1 MCWNVYVEYAPNAFE
16 YKRIKQILDVL
27 NNDCY
32 NPARLA
38 REQVGRSLLRLR
50 VKERKV
56 RTLQGS
62 EPANG
67 GASAPDVIET
77 GWIISSQLIA
87 MARATT
93 SATEKRPANG
103 QPLLF
108 G

>member
-1 MCWNVYVEYAPNAFE
+1 M
-16 YKRIKQILDVL
+16 LDVL

-32 NPARLA
+32 NPACLA

-67 GASAPDVIET
+67 GASAPGLSET
-77 GWIISSQLIA
+77 IASIAFGSPRAGDDKCNRKETSQ
-87 MARATT
+87 RTT
-93 SATEKRPANG
+93 FALRGKGLSRVMGETVRPLEEA
-103 QPLLF
+103 
-108 G
+108 